1 MEVER
6 NHYYWQL
13 ITSLHTLITSLLETI
28 SQQPASVQTTLLNLT
43 KEYVTLDLSL
53 LLTHLSRYN
62 IIINDHSTGI
72 DDATPLSTTL
82 DSTVD
87 NLLGHTPVTSALDDL
102 LGGIAPAPDMF
113 SGLQMAPSNT
123 PNSEA
128 VLDVT
133 PLMEEKYHPLYSEAV
148 QIAKQIKLVVQS
160 LVFPHKNLAY
170 LSRLN
175 DCVRT
180 IQMEV
185 GMKGEDN
192 LRVH

>member
-1 MEVER
+1 
-6 NHYYWQL
+6 
-13 ITSLHTLITSLLETI
+13 
-28 SQQPASVQTTLLNLT
+28 
-43 KEYVTLDLSL
+43 
-53 LLTHLSRYN
+53 
-62 IIINDHSTGI
+62 
-72 DDATPLSTTL
+72 
-82 DSTVD
+82 
-87 NLLGHTPVTSALDDL
+87 
-102 LGGIAPAPDMF
+102 MF

-185 GMKGEDN
+185 GMNGEDN